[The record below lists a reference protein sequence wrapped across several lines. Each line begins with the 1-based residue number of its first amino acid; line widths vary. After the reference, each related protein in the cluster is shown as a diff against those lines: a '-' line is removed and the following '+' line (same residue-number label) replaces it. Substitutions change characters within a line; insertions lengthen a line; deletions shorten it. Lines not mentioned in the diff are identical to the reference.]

1 MVIVPEVLEN
11 FELPRCPK
19 KPSKYFLFKP
29 KKRTLIQLSMNQ
41 AIKHMAAD
49 FLEVST
55 NYSSQ
60 SGNLLHIYIYILVI

>member
-19 KPSKYFLFKP
+19 MPSKYIFLFKQR
-29 KKRTLIQLSMNQ
+29 KRTLIQLSMNQ

-55 NYSSQ
+55 K
-60 SGNLLHIYIYILVI
+60 LFFTKW